1 MDERPWY
8 ETLAPDGDLADG
20 PRTGLQYD
28 AEELN
33 AENRRE
39 AMAKWKRF
47 EDSDLGVWLDRHT
60 RLYEALSDEESVL
73 VKHVGAIALLLAV
86 IATLFSFVMAG
97 GDPLTTVLACLPWW
111 VGCFVT
117 ILSLWIFWGSYRDSG
132 ERAADWLG
140 SRPGMASWR
149 QIADAYGP
157 RSVMRDVV
165 PAVLPRT
172 LSEFQERR
180 PGAVMPKPW
189 HAAMLVGWSH
199 HMEVWLGCERHL
211 YVLGTTSESIFTFS
225 PITMLN
231 VVLPGDNEISC
242 VSKPI

>member
-20 PRTGLQYD
+20 PRTGLRYD

-39 AMAKWKRF
+39 AMSKWKRF

-117 ILSLWIFWGSYRDSG
+117 ILSLWIFWDSYRDSG

-157 RSVMRDVV
+157 VSYTHLT
-165 PAVLPRT
+165 LPT
-172 LSEFQERR
+172 NS
-180 PGAVMPKPW
+180 
-189 HAAMLVGWSH
+189 LV
-199 HMEVWLGCERHL
+199 
-211 YVLGTTSESIFTFS
+211 
-225 PITMLN
+225 
-231 VVLPGDNEISC
+231 
-242 VSKPI
+242 

>member
-20 PRTGLQYD
+20 PRTGLRYD

-117 ILSLWIFWGSYRDSG
+117 ILSLWIFWDSYRDSG

-140 SRPGMASWR
+140 SRP
-149 QIADAYGP
+149 
-157 RSVMRDVV
+157 
-165 PAVLPRT
+165 
-172 LSEFQERR
+172 
-180 PGAVMPKPW
+180 
-189 HAAMLVGWSH
+189 
-199 HMEVWLGCERHL
+199 
-211 YVLGTTSESIFTFS
+211 
-225 PITMLN
+225 
-231 VVLPGDNEISC
+231 
-242 VSKPI
+242 

>member
-20 PRTGLQYD
+20 PRTGLRYD

-73 VKHVGAIALLLAV
+73 VRHVGAIALLLAV

-97 GDPLTTVLACLPWW
+97 AIP
-111 VGCFVT
+111 
-117 ILSLWIFWGSYRDSG
+117 
-132 ERAADWLG
+132 
-140 SRPGMASWR
+140 
-149 QIADAYGP
+149 
-157 RSVMRDVV
+157 
-165 PAVLPRT
+165 
-172 LSEFQERR
+172 
-180 PGAVMPKPW
+180 
-189 HAAMLVGWSH
+189 
-199 HMEVWLGCERHL
+199 
-211 YVLGTTSESIFTFS
+211 
-225 PITMLN
+225 
-231 VVLPGDNEISC
+231 
-242 VSKPI
+242 